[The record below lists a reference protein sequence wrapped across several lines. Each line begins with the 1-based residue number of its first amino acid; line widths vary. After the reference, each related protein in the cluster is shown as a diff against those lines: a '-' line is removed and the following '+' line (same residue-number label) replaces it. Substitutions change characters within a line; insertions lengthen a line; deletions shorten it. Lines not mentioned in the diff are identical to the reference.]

1 MSILHVPKTFIVLM
15 AFAVAA
21 CGALSKLPEIDQAVA
36 EEEAQKQREMAI
48 EENEYNTSRAHRIG
62 FKIFIANAEL
72 CQKTKFPMGARLA
85 YWREQ
90 DDEFIDALK
99 NVYGLKAHAKF
110 IQVPQDSPAWKSGLR
125 KGDEVVAIDGE
136 NVPSDGKKVFR
147 WTTKKLSELTK
158 AEKSYTITINRDSAE
173 KIINAAPEKV
183 CDFPIVVNKKDEVNA
198 YADGE
203 RILLSV
209 GMMRFTRN
217 DNELALI
224 LGHELAHNT
233 MLHVQKGSG
242 NRMAGA
248 VVGALIGALL
258 GVNLTQA
265 GADLGGAVNSQD
277 FEAEADYVGLYY
289 AARAGFDVSDVAK
302 LWRRMAANHPA
313 AIHLAGSTHPST
325 AKRFVAIEKTWEEIK
340 SKKKTSH

>member
-1 MSILHVPKTFIVLM
+1 M
-15 AFAVAA
+15 
-21 CGALSKLPEIDQAVA
+21 
-36 EEEAQKQREMAI
+36 
-48 EENEYNTSRAHRIG
+48 
-62 FKIFIANAEL
+62 
-72 CQKTKFPMGARLA
+72 
-85 YWREQ
+85 
-90 DDEFIDALK
+90 
-99 NVYGLKAHAKF
+99 
-110 IQVPQDSPAWKSGLR
+110 
-125 KGDEVVAIDGE
+125 
-136 NVPSDGKKVFR
+136 
-147 WTTKKLSELTK
+147 
-158 AEKSYTITINRDSAE
+158 
-173 KIINAAPEKV
+173 
-183 CDFPIVVNKKDEVNA
+183 NA

-265 GADLGGAVNSQD
+265 VADLGGAVNSQD

-340 SKKKTSH
+340 SKKKKNKPLTPEKAEEKPQQKPTEENPS